1 MPNNILLLS
10 IKPEYAE
17 KILAGKKTVELR
29 RVRTRLEA
37 GDLVL
42 VYVTSPQQNLVAS
55 LEVERVITENLPQ
68 NKKDFWEKVKDKAG
82 ITYQDF
88 QRYYQGASL
97 GVAIYFN
104 NKNIFNNPIK
114 LTTLKKKLPAINP
127 PQSYRYITDDEFKV
141 ITKLADNSILKTK
154 TNFN

>member
-10 IKPEYAE
+10 IKPEYAD

-68 NKKDFWEKVKDKAG
+68 K
-82 ITYQDF
+82 
-88 QRYYQGASL
+88 R
-97 GVAIYFN
+97 
-104 NKNIFNNPIK
+104 NISGNRSKIK
-114 LTTLKKKLPAINP
+114 RGLQIKIL
-127 PQSYRYITDDEFKV
+127 
-141 ITKLADNSILKTK
+141 NSIIKVHH
-154 TNFN
+154 

>member
-10 IKPEYAE
+10 IKPEYAK

-97 GVAIYFN
+97 GVAIFFN

-114 LTTLKKKLPAINP
+114 LTTLKKKLPTINP
-127 PQSYRYITDDEFKV
+127 PQSYRYITDNEFKV
-141 ITKLADNSILKTK
+141 ISKLAEKPL
-154 TNFN
+154 

>member
-154 TNFN
+154 N